1 VTYAKPPPDVYLD
14 ALQVMTVAPG
24 QAVAIEDTPES
35 AQAAL
40 VAGIRMIAFPGEAAK
55 GRAFCDSAV

>member
-1 VTYAKPPPDVYLD
+1 MVNTV
-14 ALQVMTVAPG
+14 LQVMTVAPG
-24 QAVAIEDTPES
+24 QAVVIEDTPES

-40 VAGIRMIAFPGEAAK
+40 VAGIRTIAFPGKAAK